1 MSRTQRVS
9 SALLTAGLLLT
20 IGCEEAA
27 PSGAGTGGAGAVAGM
42 VGSGGMMSTGG
53 AAGMVASG
61 GAGGVVNM
69 APGGPPTF
77 TAIFSEI
84 LTKGSAGNCTF
95 GACHGA
101 EPGPTNGMLKLVSTD
116 QAATHAALVNVAS
129 ASGVCGTATLVVPGQ
144 PEASLLLQ
152 KLRPAP
158 PCGLQMPVAGLGTY
172 LSEGQ
177 LNQISTWIQNGAL
190 ND

>member
-1 MSRTQRVS
+1 MRGFTARVMSA
-9 SALLTAGLLLT
+9 ALVGVLVC
-20 IGCEEAA
+20 GCEESGSDGG
-27 PSGAGTGGAGAVAGM
+27 SGAGAGGAGA
-42 VGSGGMMSTGG
+42 

-61 GAGGVVNM
+61 GAGGMVASGGAGGMVNT

-84 LTKGSAGNCTF
+84 LTRGAAGNCTF

-101 EPGPTNGMLKLVSTD
+101 EASAANGMLHLTSTD
-116 QAATHAALVNVAS
+116 QAATHAALVNVPS

-144 PEASLLLQ
+144 PEASLFLQ

-158 PCGLQMPVAGLGTY
+158 PCGLQMPVMGLGTH